1 MTEFSSGSASSHRT
15 FQKYSKTQRSGNE
28 GNTTATVKASYKDD
42 TVRFRLHPSMK
53 HHHLLQEIAR
63 LLKLSVGTFQLK
75 YRDGED
81 ELVILGNDADV
92 QECLDILE
100 TAGSHVLKV

>member
-1 MTEFSSGSASSHRT
+1 M
-15 FQKYSKTQRSGNE
+15 
-28 GNTTATVKASYKDD
+28 KASYKDD

-63 LLKLSVGTFQLK
+63 RLKLSVGTFQLK

-100 TAGSHVLKV
+100 TAGSHVLKVQVRDVSYAAASSGSSSVLST